1 MQISVKGL
9 RGETV
14 TYNVESSDTIKSI
27 KGKIQDRDGIPWR
40 EQRLIWGGKQ
50 LEDEHTFG
58 SYKIEKESML
68 RLRPIRSHQRL
79 LFDGKQLEEKLT
91 IAHYGI
97 PVESTIYDDFDM
109 QIFVKMPS
117 GKTIILEVEPSD
129 TISSVKAKIRDQQ
142 KIIFNGRK
150 LNDNSKLV
158 DYDIQKESTLHLD
171 LCQNGAMQI
180 FVKALP
186 SKDISL
192 KKRLIYEGKLLEH
205 RRTLADYNIQT
216 ESTLFLDCGKGSSSA
231 ETQL

>member
-1 MQISVKGL
+1 
-9 RGETV
+9 
-14 TYNVESSDTIKSI
+14 
-27 KGKIQDRDGIPWR
+27 
-40 EQRLIWGGKQ
+40 
-50 LEDEHTFG
+50 
-58 SYKIEKESML
+58 
-68 RLRPIRSHQRL
+68 
-79 LFDGKQLEEKLT
+79 
-91 IAHYGI
+91 
-97 PVESTIYDDFDM
+97 M

-192 KKRLIYEGKLLEH
+192 KKVRTMETMGNVMAKIQAQQRLIYEGKLLEH

-216 ESTLFLDCGKGSSSA
+216 ESTLFLDCGMQIFVKTDNG
-231 ETQL
+231 ETIPPEESRWSHLMTRSTM